1 MEKINAVVFDMD
13 GVLLDS
19 EKIWDWAWKKHAD
32 ELQLNNVESSC
43 NACRGCN
50 GEEQKKILHK
60 IYGDNFDAEKF
71 FKNALSYFYQ
81 FERENGIPKKYY
93 AKEILDYLKEKKY
106 KLALASSTNREAV
119 ERQMKNAGLLDF
131 FDVTICGDE
140 VKESKPNAE
149 IYLKSCMSLGESAC
163 NCAAVEDSPNGI
175 RSAFGA
181 KMNCIMVPDRIPCS
195 DEIQKFLWKKI
206 DSLEELKNIL

>member
-1 MEKINAVVFDMD
+1 MMKINSVIFDMD

-19 EKIWDWAWKKHAD
+19 EKIWDWAWKKYAD
-32 ELQLNNVESSC
+32 ELKLNNVERSC

-60 IYGDNFDAEKF
+60 IYGVDFDAEKF
-71 FKNALSYFYQ
+71 FTQALNYFYDY
-81 FERENGIPKKYY
+81 EKENGIPKKYY
-93 AKEILDYLKEKKY
+93 AGEILEYLKGKKY
-106 KLALASSTNREAV
+106 KLALASSTGRKAV

-163 NCAAVEDSPNGI
+163 NCVAVEDSPNGI
-175 RSAFGA
+175 RSAYGA
-181 KMNCIMVPDRIPCS
+181 KINCIMVPDRIPCN
-195 DEIQKFLWKKI
+195 DEIQKLLWKKI
-206 DSLEELKNIL
+206 DSLVEIKKIL